1 MRKSKFVTGAFA
13 ALSLMF
19 ASSAIAET
27 YLSIGSNPVGN
38 TAYQWAA
45 GISELVNKN
54 VSGVKAAAEGTKGY
68 VANVQLMLDGKVEAG
83 FSNTRLA
90 YEAHHAQGSYEG
102 QKKGQIVGWMS
113 VKPIYMQVVVK
124 ADSDIKSPSDL
135 RGKRV
140 GMGQPGGT
148 SMLDADL
155 LMETVG
161 LTPGQDF
168 TEFRVKL
175 PTMVDM
181 LGDNQ
186 LDALIWSG
194 TPPMPPVIKL
204 KSQHDV
210 RFLDIPRD
218 ISEKIMKVSPA
229 YTKGDL
235 KANVYADQPNEV
247 KSYMLGN
254 VLLIKADVP
263 EEIVYQATKAVMENL
278 DFMASVHPAWKTV
291 EKDAIVNGF
300 TIPVHPGALRYYR
313 EAGVAGIEEFAKRV
327 AN

>member
-124 ADSDIKSPSDL
+124 ADSDIKSLSDL

-291 EKDAIVNGF
+291 KKDEIVNGF

>member
-1 MRKSKFVTGAFA
+1 
-13 ALSLMF
+13 
-19 ASSAIAET
+19 
-27 YLSIGSNPVGN
+27 
-38 TAYQWAA
+38 
-45 GISELVNKN
+45 
-54 VSGVKAAAEGTKGY
+54 
-68 VANVQLMLDGKVEAG
+68 
-83 FSNTRLA
+83 
-90 YEAHHAQGSYEG
+90 
-102 QKKGQIVGWMS
+102 
-113 VKPIYMQVVVK
+113 
-124 ADSDIKSPSDL
+124 
-135 RGKRV
+135 
-140 GMGQPGGT
+140 
-148 SMLDADL
+148 
-155 LMETVG
+155 
-161 LTPGQDF
+161 
-168 TEFRVKL
+168 
-175 PTMVDM
+175 MVDM

-278 DFMASVHPAWKTV
+278 DFMATVHPAWKTV
-291 EKDAIVNGF
+291 QKDAIVNGF

>member
-1 MRKSKFVTGAFA
+1 MKKSKFVAGAFA
-13 ALSLMF
+13 ALSLMVG
-19 ASSAIAET
+19 SSAIAET

-124 ADSDIKSPSDL
+124 ADSGINSLSDL

-168 TEFRVKL
+168 KEFRVKL

-278 DFMASVHPAWKTV
+278 DFMATVHPAWKTV
-291 EKDAIVNGF
+291 QKDAIVNGF

-327 AN
+327 SN

>member
-124 ADSDIKSPSDL
+124 ADSDIKSLSDL

-210 RFLDIPRD
+210 RFLDIPRE